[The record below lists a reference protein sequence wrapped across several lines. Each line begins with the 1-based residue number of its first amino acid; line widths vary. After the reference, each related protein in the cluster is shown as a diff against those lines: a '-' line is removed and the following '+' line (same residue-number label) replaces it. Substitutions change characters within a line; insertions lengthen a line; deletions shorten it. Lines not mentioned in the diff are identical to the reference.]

1 MEHEESQPCHH
12 QPHSADH
19 IQRTTDNGQR
29 TTTNGHPTTFRPL
42 VELALRWA
50 AKCHRHHHRK
60 GSDLPYITHPVS
72 AAMFLIRVGI
82 DDDEILAAAMLHD
95 VVEDT
100 DCSLETL
107 GSHFPPRVVSL
118 VAAMTERQHDA
129 DGRKR
134 SWQERKADHLQHIAA
149 EPWEARAIV
158 LADKLHNLGSMV
170 FDLDHGEELWSR
182 FTSSPERTLWYYR
195 EMIAVA
201 EQGDPRLTQLADECR
216 TLIEWLAASLT
227 NTSGEQGSVS
237 PRTAT
242 FSKESGG

>member
-1 MEHEESQPCHH
+1 MERESEQSQASPHEP
-12 QPHSADH
+12 
-19 IQRTTDNGQR
+19 RTTNHGPLTTNNGQ
-29 TTTNGHPTTFRPL
+29 PTSFRPL
-42 VELALRWA
+42 VERALRWA

-72 AAMFLIRVGI
+72 AAMFLMRAGI

-100 DCSLETL
+100 DCSLEIL
-107 GSHFPPRVVSL
+107 ASQFPPRVVAL

-134 SWQERKADHLQHIAA
+134 SWQERKTEHLQHITA

-170 FDLDHGEELWSR
+170 FDLDNGEELWSR

-201 EQGDPRLTQLADECR
+201 EQGDPRLTNLANECR
-216 TLIEWLAASLT
+216 TLIERLAASLSI
-227 NTSGEQGSVS
+227 TSGEPGGVS
-237 PRTAT
+237 PRTVA

>member
-1 MEHEESQPCHH
+1 MESVVVLEHEPDQPETSSR
-12 QPHSADH
+12 QPQPTDH
-19 IQRTTDNGQR
+19 GPLTTDSNQ
-29 TTTNGHPTTFRPL
+29 PTTFRPL
-42 VELALRWA
+42 VEQALRWA

-72 AAMFLIRVGI
+72 AAMFLMRAGI

-107 GSHFPPRVVSL
+107 GKRFPPRVVSL

-134 SWQERKADHLQHIAA
+134 SWQERKSEHLRHIAE

-195 EMIAVA
+195 EMIAIA
-201 EQGDPRLTQLADECR
+201 EQDDPRLTQLANECR
-216 TLIEWLAASLT
+216 TLIERLAASLSKPVGES
-227 NTSGEQGSVS
+227 TSRS
-237 PRTAT
+237 PNATTAA
-242 FSKESGG
+242 SHH

>member
-1 MEHEESQPCHH
+1 
-12 QPHSADH
+12 
-19 IQRTTDNGQR
+19 
-29 TTTNGHPTTFRPL
+29 
-42 VELALRWA
+42 
-50 AKCHRHHHRK
+50 
-60 GSDLPYITHPVS
+60 
-72 AAMFLIRVGI
+72 MFLMRAGI

-107 GSHFPPRVVSL
+107 GKRFPPRVVSL

-134 SWQERKADHLQHIAA
+134 SWQERKSEHLRHIAE

-195 EMIAVA
+195 EMIAIA
-201 EQGDPRLTQLADECR
+201 EQDDPRLTQLANECR
-216 TLIEWLAASLT
+216 TLIERLAASLSKPVGES
-227 NTSGEQGSVS
+227 TSGS
-237 PRTAT
+237 PNATTAAIHH
-242 FSKESGG
+242 

>member
-1 MEHEESQPCHH
+1 MESEAVMEHEESQPSHH
-12 QPHSADH
+12 EPHSTDH
-19 IQRTTDNGQR
+19 GPRTTDNGQRTTDNGQR
-29 TTTNGHPTTFRPL
+29 TTTNGQPTTFRPL
-42 VELALRWA
+42 VEQALRWA

-72 AAMFLIRVGI
+72 AAMFLMRAGI

-107 GSHFPPRVVSL
+107 ASKFPARVVAL
-118 VAAMTERQHDA
+118 VSAMTERQHDS

-134 SWQERKADHLQHIAA
+134 SWQERKTEHLQHIAA

-216 TLIEWLAASLT
+216 TLIERLATSLT
-227 NTSGEQGSVS
+227 ITPDEPG
-237 PRTAT
+237 
-242 FSKESGG
+242 

>member
-1 MEHEESQPCHH
+1 MRHRRSVEGTREKKADAVMASNSERQLTADSSQ
-12 QPHSADH
+12 Q
-19 IQRTTDNGQR
+19 TTAR
-29 TTTNGHPTTFRPL
+29 PLFRPL
-42 VELALRWA
+42 VEQALRWA

-72 AAMFLIRVGI
+72 AALFLIRAGI

-100 DCSLETL
+100 DCSIEILA
-107 GSHFPPRVVSL
+107 SQFPSRVVTL
-118 VAAMTERQHDA
+118 VAAMTERHHDE

-134 SWQERKADHLQHIAA
+134 TWQERKTEHLQHIAA

-170 FDLDHGEELWSR
+170 FDLDNGEELWSR

-195 EMIAVA
+195 EMIAAA
-201 EQGDPRLTQLADECR
+201 EQGDPRLAGLASECR
-216 TLIEWLAASLT
+216 ALIERLAASRL
-227 NTSGEQGSVS
+227 
-237 PRTAT
+237 
-242 FSKESGG
+242 